1 MCAATAR
8 GGESRT
14 GLLGRTARLAAT
26 AVKTDLEKS
35 PMSSTHL
42 VPLDLCSA
50 ADLVAED
57 LPPIYMVVGSIIPAG
72 LLLLA
77 GDPKAGKS
85 LVMMSLAVAITSGD
99 PAWGAYPV
107 DAGDVLYLSYEGGRI
122 SFRDRLIKMLGGAPG
137 PTRLKIGTA
146 SARLTEGLEEQIEAW
161 LSTADDPRLVVI
173 DTYTAVAPETRGS
186 NRLREDYA
194 TLAGLAELC
203 TRWPKTLVV
212 VVHHTRKSEGDSAV
226 MQKISGSQ
234 GLTAVTDGNAVLRR
248 HTAARQCVLHIRPRN
263 AEDPRSCWSAT
274 TTPCAST
281 SWATTSAPSSPPPA
295 RPSSPG
301 WTPTPTGVSRR
312 PSQPTCSSPRTAS
325 ASSYP
330 RWPPTAS
337 SPSPGAAGTPPSRGP
352 ASRRP
357 RSTND
362 PAAQLESSGLRR
374 PGLGVPGGFLSG
386 PEPDVNLGL
395 RAGPLLTR

>member
-1 MCAATAR
+1 MT
-8 GGESRT
+8 
-14 GLLGRTARLAAT
+14 
-26 AVKTDLEKS
+26 
-35 PMSSTHL
+35 STHL

-85 LVMMSLAVAITSGD
+85 LLMMSLAVAITNGA

-161 LSTADDPRLVVI
+161 LSAADDPRLVVI

-212 VVHHTRKSEGDSAV
+212 VVHHTRKSEGDSDV

-263 AEDPRSCWSAT
+263 AEESEVVLERDDDTVRFHVVGFDERTQLSAARQAVLTWMDTHPDGGQPKTIAADLQQPEDSVRQLLPQMATDRQLTKPRRGWY
-274 TTPCAST
+274 TPVEG
-281 SWATTSAPSSPPPA
+281 PS
-295 RPSSPG
+295 
-301 WTPTPTGVSRR
+301 VS
-312 PSQPTCSSPRTAS
+312 
-325 ASSYP
+325 
-330 RWPPTAS
+330 
-337 SPSPGAAGTPPSRGP
+337 
-352 ASRRP
+352 
-357 RSTND
+357 
-362 PAAQLESSGLRR
+362 
-374 PGLGVPGGFLSG
+374 
-386 PEPDVNLGL
+386 
-395 RAGPLLTR
+395 